1 MGSLQVTRR
10 QVLPGS
16 FPIIMGAQDAM
27 PIGCT
32 AIKPVERHGL
42 EAVKW
47 FLYDKDTGAI
57 IGRTP
62 KSWALITIFYIIY
75 YSCLAA
81 FWVLCL
87 YIFFQFIDNDQPR
100 WQQENSL
107 IGRSP
112 ALGVRPG
119 QDWDSIE
126 SSIILFNYE
135 RESDEV
141 AVPGYGG
148 WVKRA
153 DEFLK
158 PYNNNSIPNA
168 KDCSRDAANFEEG
181 EFCRFPIAS
190 IGNCAKGKHGFDSNS
205 PCLILK
211 LNRIYGLE
219 PEYYTAEDAA
229 DFPDDMPMT
238 LQNKIKASG
247 EKKVWVSCQGENP
260 ADKEGYESFEYF
272 PRDAAFPATY
282 FPFLNQEDYQ
292 SPLVAVKLNNV
303 NPGQLLHIE
312 CRAWAK
318 NIKYNRRDRVGIV
331 RFELIAHDEKSA
343 NQVNEL
349 A

>member
-16 FPIIMGAQDAM
+16 FLIIMGAQDAM

-219 PEYYTAEDAA
+219 PEYFEDPE
-229 DFPDDMPMT
+229 DLPDDMPEEVK
-238 LQNKIKASG
+238 NKIKSA
-247 EKKVWVSCQGENP
+247 EDRRKIWVSCMGENP
-260 ADKEGYESFEYF
+260 ADEEGLDRFEYF
-272 PRDAAFPATY
+272 PKEASFPAQY
-282 FPFLNQEDYQ
+282 FPYLNQDNYQ
-292 SPLVAVKLNNV
+292 SPLVAVKLHNV
-303 NPGQLLHIE
+303 KEGQLLHIE

-318 NIKYNRRDRVGIV
+318 NINYNRRDRVGIV
-331 RFELIAHDEKSA
+331 HFELMARSEA
-343 NQVNEL
+343 TAAEVNK
-349 A
+349 

>member
-16 FPIIMGAQDAM
+16 FLIIMGAQDAM

>member
-1 MGSLQVTRR
+1 VTRR

-16 FPIIMGAQDAM
+16 FLIIMGAQDAM